1 MVMIVDV
8 EVAGSGIESRE
19 SVVGGGLLDFPRF
32 LISRFISLNSGLFCS
47 TRSDDGSSRERDSR
61 LHKVFSLCTA
71 PLSSG
76 NI

>member
-8 EVAGSGIESRE
+8 EVAGSGIEARE

-32 LISRFISLNSGLFCS
+32 LISRFISLNSGLFYS
-47 TRSDDGSSRERDSR
+47 TLSDDGSRRKETLDYIRFSS
-61 LHKVFSLCTA
+61 LHCPSF
-71 PLSSG
+71 G